1 MKKGKFNKKYLGGWN
16 TSYQTIGAF
25 MNIIIP
31 IKQVPETS
39 DVQMDKETGTMIRS
53 GSKSIVNP
61 LDLYALETGLR
72 LKEVHGGTVTV
83 LTMGPASAVK
93 VLKEAIA
100 MGCDNAV
107 HLSDRAFGGSDTWA
121 TSYALAK
128 AIEKLGMPD
137 LIITGERATDGDTGQ
152 VGPALASWL
161 DMALVSYVSSIDIV
175 DGDHLVADRLIEEGY
190 QRVRATLPALI
201 TVVKEIASPRLPTL
215 SGKKRSIASTIPVW
229 NAQDIGCDASYIGLK
244 GSPTR
249 VVKIETPSVTRH
261 CTVVHASDDASI
273 TEAVDQLFI
282 FLENKNL
289 LPETGGSHA

>member
-1 MKKGKFNKKYLGGWN
+1 
-16 TSYQTIGAF
+16 

-72 LKEVHGGTVTV
+72 LKALHGGTVTV

-100 MGCDNAV
+100 MGCDRAV

-128 AIEKLGMPD
+128 AIEKLGIPD
-137 LIITGERATDGDTGQ
+137 LIIAGERATDGDTGQ
-152 VGPALASWL
+152 VGPAVASWL
-161 DMALVSYVSSIDIV
+161 DMALITYVSSVEITED
-175 DGDHLVADRLIEEGY
+175 DHLVAERLIEEGY
-190 QRVRATLPALI
+190 QRVRSTLPALI

-215 SGKKRSIASTIPVW
+215 SGKKRAIASTIPVW
-229 NAQDIGCDASYIGLK
+229 GAQDIGCDASCIGLK

-249 VVKIETPSVTRH
+249 VVKIETPIVTRH
-261 CTVVHASDDASI
+261 CTVVHATDDASI
-273 TEAVDQLFI
+273 SKAVDQLFT
-282 FLENKNL
+282 FLDARDL
-289 LPETGGSHA
+289 LPKTGASHA